1 MPALH
6 WDRSYNKDEIEIMV
20 SRIEY
25 EAGKS
30 QESSQG
36 SGAAKNQESARD
48 SPPVIVILPESA
60 GSLALAVLFVDIL
73 HDQNNMIFFF
83 LIL

>member
-30 QESSQG
+30 EERSQG
-36 SGAAKNQESARD
+36 SGAAKNQESVRD
-48 SPPVIVILPESA
+48 SPLVTVILPESA
-60 GSLALAVLFVDIL
+60 GSLALAVLFLEIL
-73 HDQNNMIFFF
+73 HDQNNRIFFF
-83 LIL
+83 LTL